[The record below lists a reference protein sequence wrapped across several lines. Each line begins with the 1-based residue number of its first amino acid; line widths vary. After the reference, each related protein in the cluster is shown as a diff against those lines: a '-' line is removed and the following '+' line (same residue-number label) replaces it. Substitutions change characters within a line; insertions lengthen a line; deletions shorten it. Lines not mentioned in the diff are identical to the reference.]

1 MMRKEFNC
9 CDLMKGHAQMG
20 ESLEEAAKREAMEE
34 CGLNLTHLTKL
45 TGALKYSKGTTLTF
59 FKSEMNPLPD
69 AKSLQCQS
77 FYEYNGRQFPEIA
90 QYLVVP
96 LEELPQYLYK
106 GLAKLVID
114 NGIVEMIKGD
124 DNMVEEEPD
133 LMMEG
138 GHAPC
143 DTLDDEQIARI
154 NQENVAATIED
165 INNKLLPELGLT
177 PEDAFPVGSTGKKLA
192 GGSSGDIDLA
202 IDQNKLM
209 KVNGIETPE
218 EFVDFAH
225 EIADK
230 LHLHKSIADKYGW
243 KAASYFWPI
252 ANVDGKQDG

>member
-34 CGLNLTHLTKL
+34 CGLNLTNLTKL

-106 GLAKLVID
+106 GLAKLIVD
-114 NGIVEMIKGD
+114 NGIVEMIMGD
-124 DNMVEEEPD
+124 DNMVEEEPY

-143 DTLDDEQIARI
+143 DTLNDEQIARI

-218 EFVDFAH
+218 EFVDLAH

-252 ANVDGKQDG
+252 ANTDGKQDG

>member
-106 GLAKLVID
+106 GLAKLIVD

-124 DNMVEEEPD
+124 DNMVEEEPI
-133 LMMEG
+133 LEG
-138 GHAPC
+138 GHTKSDIPEE
-143 DTLDDEQIARI
+143 LKARI
-154 NQENVAATIED
+154 NQENVEATLDD
-165 INNKLLPELGLT
+165 IYKRLLPELGLSR
-177 PEDAFPVGSTGKKLA
+177 EDVEPVGSTGKKLP
-192 GGSSGDIDLA
+192 GGTSGDIDLA
-202 IDQNKLM
+202 MD
-209 KVNGIETPE
+209 
-218 EFVDFAH
+218 
-225 EIADK
+225 
-230 LHLHKSIADKYGW
+230 
-243 KAASYFWPI
+243 
-252 ANVDGKQDG
+252 